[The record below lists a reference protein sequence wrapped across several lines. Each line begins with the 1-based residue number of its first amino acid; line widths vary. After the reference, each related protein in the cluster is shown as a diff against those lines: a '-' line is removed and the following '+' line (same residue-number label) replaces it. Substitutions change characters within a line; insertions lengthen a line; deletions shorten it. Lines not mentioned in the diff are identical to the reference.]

1 MTFEPDIASD
11 EPAGEPSTVLLDA
24 HDLAAAVRARPTEH
38 LAELLPVCQ
47 AEIAKAVVGQE
58 KAVEM
63 ILLALLA
70 RCHVL
75 LEGPPGTGKTL
86 LAQAVARL
94 LGAKFRRIQF
104 TPDTTPEEITGWE
117 RDRAGEKV
125 FERGAV
131 FTNVLLADEINRTPG
146 RVQAALL
153 EAMQERSVT
162 VRGRTHRLESPFFVI
177 ATQNPYEQEGVF
189 ALPESQLDRFLFR
202 VDLEYGSEESELA
215 MLDLPRRGVSPDV
228 IGDVVPL
235 LGESGVL
242 LVQEAVDAVEVSDS
256 VALAAVRL
264 VRGTREAAGVTLG
277 AGPRATIHVITGAKA
292 RATLRGDSSATV
304 ADVVAVAREALPHR
318 ILADEDGRQ
327 VVDRVAAQIERD
339 FA

>member
-1 MTFEPDIASD
+1 MGNLSDILRVS
-11 EPAGEPSTVLLDA
+11 
-24 HDLAAAVRARPTEH
+24 
-38 LAELLPVCQ
+38 Q

-58 KAVEM
+58 KAVEL

-94 LGAKFRRIQF
+94 LGAKFRRVQF
-104 TPDTTPEEITGWE
+104 TPDTSPDEITGWYRE
-117 RDRAGEKV
+117 RGAEKV

-131 FTNVLLADEINRTPG
+131 FTNVLLADEINRTPA
-146 RVQAALL
+146 RTQAALL

-162 VRGRTHRLESPFFVI
+162 VKGETHRIESPFFVM
-177 ATQNPYEQEGVF
+177 ATQNPYEQEGVY

-202 VDLEYGSEESELA
+202 VDLEYGSEEVELA
-215 MLDLPRRGVSPDV
+215 MLDLPRRGVTPDV
-228 IGDVVPL
+228 IGDLVPL
-235 LGESGVL
+235 LGERGVL
-242 LVQEAVDAVEVSDS
+242 LVQDAVDAVEISDT

-277 AGPRATIHVITGAKA
+277 AGPRATIHVIAAAKA
-292 RATLRGDSSATV
+292 RATLRGDSATTV
-304 ADVVAVAREALPHR
+304 ADVVAVARMALPHR
-318 ILADEDGRQ
+318 ILGEDDGRA
-327 VVDRVAAQIERD
+327 VVDRVADEVEKA
-339 FA
+339 FG